1 MERNRKKWNIGLKL
15 VIDVDNC
22 KWRFPLCKYNLV
34 SVGVCFLRIK
44 THRFW
49 ATCLSVNSLKQNLVI
64 DLFLEIL

>member
-49 ATCLSVNSLKQNLVI
+49 ATCLSV
-64 DLFLEIL
+64 